1 MFLKKEIR
9 TLEYIR
15 TSKLG
20 VEHSYTRS
28 KTVALFRCD
37 NCNDTFERDL
47 KQIDYRRLSN
57 NYFHVCSNCD
67 AKRFAKRK
75 AMERKAIWDMPA
87 SSTLPVGKN

>member
-1 MFLKKEIR
+1 MFLKKETR
-9 TLEYIR
+9 TMEYVR

-75 AMERKAIWDMPA
+75 AVERKAIWDMPA

>member
-75 AMERKAIWDMPA
+75 AVERKAIWDMHA